1 MRELAA
7 QQRQSGDTHFEGIT
21 YINLADAQRAT
32 GDIAGSMESASKAIE
47 LLQAS
52 SAGSEV
58 SAAQAMV
65 GWALAHQGELGLA
78 RQEIRTALSG
88 MNDAVRFDVL
98 YEATDAEATYG
109 DITRAS
115 DYLAELGSLESDW
128 TSPLLRPLASLIALR
143 QGRSAD
149 AMRLAQET
157 PIDRPTSL
165 MAHKSR
171 VLTLRAHAMLS
182 AGRPA
187 GTDALNDAFSHAT
200 MQSGGLWA
208 EHCAAVRAVTGGSE
222 EFSAYVR
229 NRSRLGRW
237 PLSRVAELIADR
249 LHQLGDVE
257 RTVVLDEALLRPDR
271 WRTAL
276 RLAVDAEGEPSVP
289 AARLLEQVGD
299 ARDVARLRGLAHRH
313 RGKPESELGRALARR
328 IATQVFVEDQGRVSI
343 GIGSQS
349 IDGSSIRRK
358 VLALLCFLLTRP
370 RFAATRD
377 QVMEALWP
385 EFDPADA
392 LNSLNQTVYFL
403 RRVFEPNYKDD
414 LSPGYLH
421 HESDVV
427 WLDGDLVTSRSRRC
441 LDLIQSM
448 PLEPAPND
456 VNELATTYQGL
467 FALDFTYEEWAAEYR
482 TSLHSR
488 YLQIIER
495 AVASDT
501 VSGHFERG
509 IGLARR
515 ALDMTP
521 EADQIELSLL
531 RLYRLNGSHAAAAEQ
546 YAHYAAAIREA
557 LGVEPPALE
566 SL

>member
-1 MRELAA
+1 
-7 QQRQSGDTHFEGIT
+7 
-21 YINLADAQRAT
+21 
-32 GDIAGSMESASKAIE
+32 
-47 LLQAS
+47 
-52 SAGSEV
+52 
-58 SAAQAMV
+58 
-65 GWALAHQGELGLA
+65 
-78 RQEIRTALSG
+78 
-88 MNDAVRFDVL
+88 
-98 YEATDAEATYG
+98 
-109 DITRAS
+109 
-115 DYLAELGSLESDW
+115 
-128 TSPLLRPLASLIALR
+128 
-143 QGRSAD
+143 
-149 AMRLAQET
+149 
-157 PIDRPTSL
+157 
-165 MAHKSR
+165 
-171 VLTLRAHAMLS
+171 
-182 AGRPA
+182 
-187 GTDALNDAFSHAT
+187 
-200 MQSGGLWA
+200 
-208 EHCAAVRAVTGGSE
+208 
-222 EFSAYVR
+222 
-229 NRSRLGRW
+229 
-237 PLSRVAELIADR
+237 
-249 LHQLGDVE
+249 
-257 RTVVLDEALLRPDR
+257 
-271 WRTAL
+271 
-276 RLAVDAEGEPSVP
+276 
-289 AARLLEQVGD
+289 
-299 ARDVARLRGLAHRH
+299 
-313 RGKPESELGRALARR
+313 
-328 IATQVFVEDQGRVSI
+328 
-343 GIGSQS
+343 
-349 IDGSSIRRK
+349 
-358 VLALLCFLLTRP
+358 
-370 RFAATRD
+370 
-377 QVMEALWP
+377 MEALWP